1 MNAYPPDLL
10 VHHYP
15 LLLLSGLVAP
25 AAAAADSAASSSTA
39 AAAPLIDASTAFPTL
54 AADLRALV
62 AARGRDSPWDPARG
76 RSAAFRSVLVDSVRT
91 QGRRRAAMWW
101 QGMAAAPHAHTHTCS
116 ARYAGLV

>member
-25 AAAAADSAASSSTA
+25 AASAVDSAASSSAA

-91 QGRRRAAMWW
+91 QGRVALWLQALSAASCVHRHMRSS
-101 QGMAAAPHAHTHTCS
+101 TN
-116 ARYAGLV
+116 AGPV